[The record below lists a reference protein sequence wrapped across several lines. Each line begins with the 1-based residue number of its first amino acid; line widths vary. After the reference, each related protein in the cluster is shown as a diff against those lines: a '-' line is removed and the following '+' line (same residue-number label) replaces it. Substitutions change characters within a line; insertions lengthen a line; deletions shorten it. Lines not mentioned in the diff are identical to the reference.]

1 MSSVNK
7 VILVGRVGKDPEI
20 RSMQSGDNVASFT
33 LATSER
39 WKDKSGEQKEKT
51 QWHNIVSFNQN
62 LNKVIE
68 NYVSKGSQIYVEGS
82 LETRKWQDKDGNDKY
97 TTEVVLKAFNGTIT
111 LLGSKSETT
120 EETAG
125 RGSSRPMKR
134 AVDDMEDDIPFNK
147 LGKFD

>member
-20 RSMQSGDNVASFT
+20 RNMTSGDNVASFT
-33 LATSER
+33 MATSER

-68 NYVSKGSQIYVEGS
+68 NYISKGSQIYVEGS
-82 LETRKWQDKDGNDKY
+82 LETRKWQDKDGQDKY
-97 TTEVVLKAFNGTIT
+97 TTEVVLKAFNGSIT
-111 LLGSKSETT
+111 LLGSKSESGEPTHKAAPNKPDT
-120 EETAG
+120 
-125 RGSSRPMKR
+125 SII
-134 AVDDMEDDIPFNK
+134 DEDFPF
-147 LGKFD
+147 